1 MSRAPDITGDVRCAT
16 GRMVL
21 TVREATMTVTIPF
34 SASATYDGAPGTIG
48 EARDFAG
55 DFLVRAEALHGVPVT
70 TGTAGTVKLVVSEL
84 VTNAAK
90 YAPGP
95 CLLDLA
101 IGRDRTGLPDL
112 QITVWDTDDS
122 LPRPG
127 APDPERIGG
136 HGLELVLA
144 LCTRYDIQR
153 LAGGKRVRV
162 HVALR

>member
-1 MSRAPDITGDVRCAT
+1 MA
-16 GRMVL
+16 
-21 TVREATMTVTIPF
+21 VTIPF
-34 SASATYDGAPGTIG
+34 SAGATYDGAPGTIG
-48 EARDFAG
+48 EARDFAA
-55 DFLVRAEALHGVPVT
+55 DFLIRAQALYGVRVT
-70 TGTAGTVKLVVSEL
+70 PRTADTVKLVVSEL

-95 CLLDLA
+95 CLLDLSV
-101 IGRDRTGLPDL
+101 DRQGPDPDCL

-122 LPRPG
+122 LPQPG

-144 LCTRYDIQR
+144 LCSKYDIQR

-162 HVALR
+162 HLKLD

>member
-1 MSRAPDITGDVRCAT
+1 
-16 GRMVL
+16 
-21 TVREATMTVTIPF
+21 MTVTIPF

-48 EARDFAG
+48 EARDFAA
-55 DFLVRAEALHGVPVT
+55 DFLLRAEALHGVPVSSR
-70 TGTAGTVKLVVSEL
+70 TAGTVKLVVSEL

-95 CLLDLA
+95 CLLDLSVNRSTPH
-101 IGRDRTGLPDL
+101 GNSL

-122 LPRPG
+122 LPQPG
-127 APDPERIGG
+127 TPDPERIGG

-144 LCTRYDIQR
+144 LCSKYDIQR

-162 HVALR
+162 HVSLD